1 MRQKVFSIFA
11 LLLMAAT
18 GAWAQTTV
26 TWDSNTWADWTD
38 NSVKTH
44 TVDGVTVT
52 AGGNVSVRNSEGN
65 LYMSANKTP
74 ANTITFSSDAPFN
87 RIEFTKVAGWGGENV
102 SPLDGWSVSD
112 DGATVILEGT
122 ATKSLVCETST
133 LYVSKIKFYL
143 ESSLDFTEVTA
154 GKEWKIESM
163 PASDVELEIEYK
175 ADLTLTVSIEGWT
188 YGATA
193 SAPTVSGNEG
203 NGAVTYEYK
212 WKDADDDTY
221 TADVPTAAGDYTVRA
236 TVAETDDYADAT
248 ATADFTIQKAA
259 ATISYAETAVTKTQD
274 DEAFTN
280 ELTVTGDG
288 IVTYASDNVNVAV
301 VDSETGLVTIT
312 GTGTATIKATVADG
326 TNYTYAT
333 KTAQYTLTVT
343 AATSIKAIDNGQPAT
358 DSTEDY
364 YDLSGRRVSKPTKGV
379 FIQNGKKV
387 VIK

>member
-1 MRQKVFSIFA
+1 MQMRKK
-11 LLLMAAT
+11 LLSMLVLLTAAAP
-18 GAWAQTTV
+18 GAWAQDEV
-26 TWDSNTWADWTD
+26 TLTPQGEGAWTLVMPD
-38 NSVKTH
+38 
-44 TVDGVTVT
+44 
-52 AGGNVSVRNSEGN
+52 GNVELEVT
-65 LYMSANKTP
+65 Y
-74 ANTITFSSDAPFN
+74 
-87 RIEFTKVAGWGGENV
+87 FTDEE
-102 SPLDGWSVSD
+102 L
-112 DGATVILEGT
+112 
-122 ATKSLVCETST
+122 
-133 LYVSKIKFYL
+133 
-143 ESSLDFTEVTA
+143 FTEGVELTKNA
-154 GKEWKIESM
+154 DGTWTLASM
-163 PASDVELEIEYK
+163 PAFDVELEIEYK
-175 ADLTLTVSIEGWT
+175 SDLTLTVSIEGWT

-203 NGAVTYEYK
+203 GGAVTYEYK
-212 WKDADDDTY
+212 RKDADDDTY
-221 TADVPTAAGDYTVRA
+221 SADVPTAAGDYTVRA

-259 ATISYAETAVTKTQD
+259 AAISYAETAVTKTQD

-288 IVTYASDNVNVAV
+288 IVTYASDNVNVAT

-343 AATSIKAIDNGQPAT
+343 PATGIKAIDNGQPAT

-379 FIQNGKKV
+379 FILNGKKV
-387 VIK
+387 IVK